1 MSYAFTTFVLVFAET
16 LYGDRGKNRTHKKKK
31 GKNFLAGAL

>member
-16 LYGDRGKNRTHKKKK
+16 LYGDRGKNRKNKKKK
-31 GKNFLAGAL
+31 KEKIS